1 MPADSLNGVQ
11 VTWESGLTALFI
23 LVEERLFVQHLSMH
37 IYFYQHLKER
47 RNSLLSFNE
56 SKILKKNMFISVE
69 PRHFILNL
77 QNEVD

>member
-1 MPADSLNGVQ
+1 MLADSLNGVQ
-11 VTWESGLTALFI
+11 VTWESWVNCAIYTCWRATICATSQYAYLL
-23 LVEERLFVQHLSMH
+23 LSA
-37 IYFYQHLKER
+37 FKRKEKQ
-47 RNSLLSFNE
+47 LSFNE